1 MQIEDPI
8 IEAIKTKIVN
18 TLTYKEPNVTFFGD
32 SNQENIEN
40 RKFQSQYFSPEELL
54 TEIRLIED
62 KKKRNNLI
70 SWIIKRKTKDPIIK
84 QVILQL

>member
-18 TLTYKEPNVTFFGD
+18 TLTYKEANVTFFGD

>member
-18 TLTYKEPNVTFFGD
+18 TLTYKEATVTFLGD
-32 SNQENIEN
+32 SNQENVER
-40 RKFQSQYFSPEELL
+40 RKFQRQYFSPEELL
-54 TEIRLIED
+54 TEIKLIED
-62 KKKRNNLI
+62 ENKRNNLI
-70 SWIIKRKTKDPIIK
+70 SWISKRKTKDPIIK